1 MWCLPR
7 TVWLQSTCYYPV
19 AGCMFTVFALFQDC
33 PDLRCSTIDAEEI
46 NGEEKGGKG
55 SSYLFESLEHYAR
68 HKTYTT
74 HLVLVQSYENLII
87 ISIFHKV
94 GSFRNKLPKV
104 IPTSPCRTSSAS
116 QFSWPILIIQ
126 CYLLRRKE
134 TANHAFE
141 SVFSLLRKHS
151 KKLKGRKI
159 HVFNKI
165 LVDLNNEHS
174 TCCSMTINK

>member
-1 MWCLPR
+1 MPAKNCLATVNLLLSICRIYVHCVCSIPRLSRFEMFHYWCR
-7 TVWLQSTCYYPV
+7 GNKW
-19 AGCMFTVFALFQDC
+19 
-33 PDLRCSTIDAEEI
+33 RRER
-46 NGEEKGGKG
+46 GERE
-55 SSYLFESLEHYAR
+55 LIFIESLEHYAR

-87 ISIFHKV
+87 TSIFHKV

-104 IPTSPCRTSSAS
+104 IPTSPCRTSSGS
-116 QFSWPILIIQ
+116 QYSWPILIIQ

-141 SVFSLLRKHS
+141 SVFSLLSKHS